1 MKPEVYQEPSEND
14 FDASSRN
21 YILIWLGEVCD
32 ALAMCGK
39 RSSLRH
45 LIDQYSHSR
54 PVPKQRIQLLGISCL
69 FISAKLVE
77 KIPPSI
83 TAFAASTDGGVLW
96 KISN

>member
-1 MKPEVYQEPSEND
+1 
-14 FDASSRN
+14 
-21 YILIWLGEVCD
+21 
-32 ALAMCGK
+32 MC
-39 RSSLRH
+39 RETFHRCVH

-83 TAFAASTDGGVLW
+83 TAFAASTDGGCVMENIKLKERVNISGI
-96 KISN
+96 KIGICYQQLPTTS